1 MPFKII
7 RQNGLAKVINTVSG
21 NSITKSFI
29 PLQKAKEQLQILRSA
44 EQLEK
49 QKNKM
54 LKFLSS
60 TST

>member
-7 RQNGLAKVINTVSG
+7 RQNGLGKVINTVSG

-29 PLQKAKEQLQILRSA
+29 PLQKAKEQLQTLRSA